1 MTVAT
6 ETRITRGRGLGW
18 LLHLLAL
25 LICGAC
31 FTYGATL
38 YESLPD
44 PVPTHWGPDGSP
56 DDWSP
61 KSFGSV
67 FFAPMMGAGVIIFL
81 ALVTA
86 AVSKMDQA
94 DKDASPWKLYSR
106 EAVVRGTVAAMG
118 GTSILLAVLFGFLA
132 VAGWINPDRV
142 PLWPAIV
149 LTALILAVIPVSY
162 AAASR
167 WAHRTAHH
175 QGIRPTEAEEQE
187 SRLWVAG
194 VIYNNP
200 EDPHVLVPKRAGTG
214 VGWTVNVGSRK
225 GRVVMGVVL
234 GVFVVLPI
242 VLGVVLAL

>member
-1 MTVAT
+1 
-6 ETRITRGRGLGW
+6 
-18 LLHLLAL
+18 
-25 LICGAC
+25 
-31 FTYGATL
+31 
-38 YESLPD
+38 
-44 PVPTHWGPDGSP
+44 
-56 DDWSP
+56 
-61 KSFGSV
+61 
-67 FFAPMMGAGVIIFL
+67 MGAGVSIFL

-86 AVSKMDQA
+86 AVSKMDQP
-94 DKDASPWKLYSR
+94 DKDASLWKLYGR
-106 EAVVRGTVAAMG
+106 EAVIRGTVAAMG

-132 VAGWINPDRV
+132 AAGWVNPDRV

-194 VIYNNP
+194 IIYNNP
-200 EDPHVLVPKRAGTG
+200 EDPQLLVPRRAGTG
-214 VGWTVNVGSRK
+214 LGLTVNVGNRK
-225 GRVVMGVVL
+225 GRIAVAIFL
-234 GVFVVLPI
+234 TVFVVFPL